1 MLLGAAR
8 CQELPQLLQDIFLLW
23 LNNIHRV
30 DDPSGKLQNTG
41 QYSRRSV
48 GSGKLSDSVKNN
60 GSPPLLDKSKH
71 VILSSRPAPSQD
83 LSFVTSAKL
92 ELHKTSTNTEEE
104 LTQTSSI
111 Y

>member
-30 DDPSGKLQNTG
+30 DDPSGNLQNTG

-48 GSGKLSDSVKNN
+48 GSGNLSDSVKDN

-71 VILSSRPAPSQD
+71 VTTAGM
-83 LSFVTSAKL
+83 
-92 ELHKTSTNTEEE
+92 
-104 LTQTSSI
+104 
-111 Y
+111 